1 MFRKKITA
9 AVITVLGLSA
19 CNVDNTIRQIQDD
32 ADDGLTFF
40 STTAGNNI
48 TVTKKTDDGR
58 MVCIRHGP
66 DATYSET
73 KAALGIFSGGGGG
86 GGAGEVENEMTG
98 RTPAIVGVRDLLYN
112 LCIANMNGVI
122 SNKEYVQQ
130 YTELQRQAFELY
142 ATEAEHMAISINES
156 SASNQSAASGIN
168 VNMDGINVPIKN
180 NSSNSNTTEG
190 SYTTED
196 SYTSDDTWGQ
206 Q

>member
-9 AVITVLGLSA
+9 AVITALGLSA
-19 CNVDNTIRQIQDD
+19 CNVDHTIRQLQDD
-32 ADDGLTFF
+32 AGDGLTFF
-40 STTAGNNI
+40 SSTAGNNI
-48 TVTKKTDDGR
+48 TVTKKTEDGR
-58 MVCIRHGP
+58 MVCVRHGP

-73 KAALGIFSGGGGG
+73 KALLGIFSGGGGG

-142 ATEAEHMAISINES
+142 ATEAEHTAISINES
-156 SASNQSAASGIN
+156 SASNQSAASGVN
-168 VNMDGINVPIKN
+168 VNMDGINVPVN
-180 NSSNSNTTEG
+180 N
-190 SYTTED
+190 
-196 SYTSDDTWGQ
+196 
-206 Q
+206 

>member
-19 CNVDNTIRQIQDD
+19 CNVDNAIRQIQDD

-168 VNMDGINVPIKN
+168 VNMDGINVPVKNKN
-180 NSSNSNTTEG
+180 NSSNSNPDQDEDAW
-190 SYTTED
+190 SYED
-196 SYTSDDTWGQ
+196 EN
-206 Q
+206 

>member
-19 CNVDNTIRQIQDD
+19 CNVDNAIRQIQDD

>member
-19 CNVDNTIRQIQDD
+19 CNVDHTIRQIQDD

-48 TVTKKTDDGR
+48 TVTKKTDEGR

-73 KAALGIFSGGGGG
+73 KAVLGIFSGGGGG
-86 GGAGEVENEMTG
+86 GGAGEVENEMSG

-130 YTELQRQAFELY
+130 YTELQRQAFEFTKVRGVHIGSEDPLVCIEG
-142 ATEAEHMAISINES
+142 A
-156 SASNQSAASGIN
+156 ASN
-168 VNMDGINVPIKN
+168 
-180 NSSNSNTTEG
+180 TF
-190 SYTTED
+190 
-196 SYTSDDTWGQ
+196 
-206 Q
+206 

>member
-9 AVITVLGLSA
+9 AVITALGLSA
-19 CNVDNTIRQIQDD
+19 CNVDHTIRQLQDD
-32 ADDGLTFF
+32 AGDGLTFF
-40 STTAGNNI
+40 SSTAGNNI
-48 TVTKKTDDGR
+48 TVTKKTEDGR
-58 MVCIRHGP
+58 MVCVRHGP

-73 KAALGIFSGGGGG
+73 KALLGIFSGGGGG

-142 ATEAEHMAISINES
+142 STEAEHTTILINEA
-156 SASNQSAASGIN
+156 SASNQSAASGVN
-168 VNMDGINVPIKN
+168 VNMDGINVPVKNKN
-180 NSSNSNTTEG
+180 NSSNSNPDEDKDEDAW
-190 SYTTED
+190 SYED
-196 SYTSDDTWGQ
+196 
-206 Q
+206 

>member
-19 CNVDNTIRQIQDD
+19 CNVDHTIRQTQDD

-48 TVTKKTDDGR
+48 TVTKKTDEGR

-73 KAALGIFSGGGGG
+73 KAVLGIFSGGGGG
-86 GGAGEVENEMTG
+86 GGAGEVENEMSG

-142 ATEAEHMAISINES
+142 TTEAEHTTILINES
-156 SASNQSAASGIN
+156 SASNQSAASGVN
-168 VNMDGINVPIKN
+168 VNMDGINVPVKNKN
-180 NSSNSNTTEG
+180 NRSNCTIR
-190 SYTTED
+190 Y
-196 SYTSDDTWGQ
+196 W
-206 Q
+206 